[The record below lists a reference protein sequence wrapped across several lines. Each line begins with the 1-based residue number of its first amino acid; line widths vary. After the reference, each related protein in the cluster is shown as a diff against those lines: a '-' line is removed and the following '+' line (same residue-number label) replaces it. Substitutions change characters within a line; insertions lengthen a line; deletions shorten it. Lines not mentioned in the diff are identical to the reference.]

1 MAIFKC
7 KMCGGDLN
15 VTDGASV
22 CTCAYCGTKQTLP
35 KLGDEKR
42 VAMFERANY
51 FWRNNEFDKAMG
63 IYEMVLATDDTDAE
77 AYWSIVLCRYGIE
90 YVEDPKSHK
99 RVPTVNRFQTKS
111 ILRDEDYLNAIRC
124 ANGYQRDIFETEAAQ
139 IDTIQKNISTISKEE
154 KPYDVFICYKETD
167 GTGARTHDSV
177 YAQKIYDALS
187 HEGLRVFFSRITLED
202 KIGTAYEP
210 YIYAALHSAKVML
223 VVSLSAEN
231 MNAPWVKN
239 EWDRYLSIAKQDSTK
254 ALIPCY
260 KDMSPYDMPEEFT
273 YLQAQ
278 DMGKIGFLQDLV
290 RGVKKVSAA
299 SAPALQTQ
307 ERAVQTAGEKA
318 KPLLE
323 RAYIFLEDGNWK
335 KANQYAE
342 KVLDLEPKN
351 TDAYLCKFLAAG
363 EYLSFDRL
371 QAETSELN
379 KVVPLDADFFNAVE
393 FANEKQKAQLDA
405 FLDLRTEAQYQNACR
420 DLEQCKYKKA
430 RLTFDL
436 LGDYKDAAAKIVACD
451 TALNTL
457 SEKRQ
462 EVLFYQKQGG
472 ELQNR
477 KNNYDDIKS
486 DINRQIDHGQWILEQ
501 MPEEIKET
509 KKVFRLAL
517 IDWLIGCCVCIC
529 IASFSSA
536 STLEALLVLPYYVID
551 FVFLVL
557 WTKQLKRV
565 SEYTENKKKVYI
577 ALGILCPPIVHAI
590 AMVRSSRDIDDYHT
604 SINQTKSSILTL
616 QDTLRTA
623 NHEQQKIN
631 NDMEKNNVALQ
642 QASDVIRSLNLSKY
656 ESLDPLLEEAG
667 NIVIDDG
674 KASAS
679 VLQRKMDIGYG
690 RATALM
696 DQLEQIGLI
705 SPQDGA
711 KAQKV
716 QMNKQQWQAILH
728 KAGEV
733 E

>member
-15 VTDGASV
+15 VTDGASI

-35 KLGDEKR
+35 KLDDEKR

-139 IDTIQKNISTISKEE
+139 IDTIQKNISTIFKEE

-290 RGVKKVSAA
+290 RGVKKVLAA

-420 DLEQCKYKKA
+420 DLEQCKYEKA

-436 LGDYKDAAAKIVACD
+436 LGDYKDATDKANEC
-451 TALNTL
+451 NHQL
-457 SEKRQ
+457 S
-462 EVLFYQKQGG
+462 
-472 ELQNR
+472 
-477 KNNYDDIKS
+477 
-486 DINRQIDHGQWILEQ
+486 
-501 MPEEIKET
+501 
-509 KKVFRLAL
+509 
-517 IDWLIGCCVCIC
+517 
-529 IASFSSA
+529 
-536 STLEALLVLPYYVID
+536 
-551 FVFLVL
+551 
-557 WTKQLKRV
+557 
-565 SEYTENKKKVYI
+565 
-577 ALGILCPPIVHAI
+577 
-590 AMVRSSRDIDDYHT
+590 
-604 SINQTKSSILTL
+604 
-616 QDTLRTA
+616 
-623 NHEQQKIN
+623 
-631 NDMEKNNVALQ
+631 
-642 QASDVIRSLNLSKY
+642 
-656 ESLDPLLEEAG
+656 LLEEQNTKIANQRTTITDLNNRRAQLDLKNINNSRQTERAYQTLRETAG
-667 NIVIDDG
+667 NLKKTKALLIVTLCNWITGCLACLSMVSYSDQANTFGSAMIVLYFCLNVVFIILWIQYLEYSTNYTKNRKTTEIILSFLFPFIFHIIALIRTG
-674 KASAS
+674 KD
-679 VLQRKMDIGYG
+679 MDAHQFNVANI
-690 RATALM
+690 
-696 DQLEQIGLI
+696 
-705 SPQDGA
+705 
-711 KAQKV
+711 
-716 QMNKQQWQAILH
+716 QAILTKSQH
-728 KAGEV
+728 ESDRICAEQNQIGKELAMAKDDLETANNTVRKIRGESV
-733 E
+733 GRTENSFEIPEIDKPNKNANTETVLKELLEEPDETKGR

>member
-139 IDTIQKNISTISKEE
+139 IDTIQKNISTIFKEE

-239 EWDRYLSIAKQDSTK
+239 EWNRYLSIAKQDSTK

-290 RGVKKVSAA
+290 RGVKKVLAA

-363 EYLSFDRL
+363 EHFSFDRL

-420 DLEQCKYKKA
+420 DLEQCKYEKA

-436 LGDYKDAAAKIVACD
+436 LGDYKDAADKANEC
-451 TALNTL
+451 NHQL
-457 SEKRQ
+457 S
-462 EVLFYQKQGG
+462 
-472 ELQNR
+472 
-477 KNNYDDIKS
+477 
-486 DINRQIDHGQWILEQ
+486 
-501 MPEEIKET
+501 
-509 KKVFRLAL
+509 
-517 IDWLIGCCVCIC
+517 
-529 IASFSSA
+529 
-536 STLEALLVLPYYVID
+536 
-551 FVFLVL
+551 
-557 WTKQLKRV
+557 
-565 SEYTENKKKVYI
+565 
-577 ALGILCPPIVHAI
+577 
-590 AMVRSSRDIDDYHT
+590 
-604 SINQTKSSILTL
+604 
-616 QDTLRTA
+616 
-623 NHEQQKIN
+623 
-631 NDMEKNNVALQ
+631 
-642 QASDVIRSLNLSKY
+642 
-656 ESLDPLLEEAG
+656 LLEEQNTKIANQRTTITDLNNRRAQLDLKNINNSRQTERAYQTLRETAG
-667 NIVIDDG
+667 NLKKTKALLIVTLCNWITGCLACLSMVSYSDQANTFGSAMIVLYFCLNVVFIILWIQYLEYSTNYTKNRKTTEIILSFLFPFIFHIIALIRTG
-674 KASAS
+674 KD
-679 VLQRKMDIGYG
+679 MDAHQFNVANI
-690 RATALM
+690 
-696 DQLEQIGLI
+696 
-705 SPQDGA
+705 
-711 KAQKV
+711 
-716 QMNKQQWQAILH
+716 QAILTKSQH
-728 KAGEV
+728 ESDRICAEQNQIGKELAMAKDDLETANNTVRKIRGESV
-733 E
+733 GRTENSFEIPEIDKPNKNANTETVLEELLEEPDETKGR

>member
-290 RGVKKVSAA
+290 RGVKKVLAA

-307 ERAVQTAGEKA
+307 ERTVQTAGEKA

-420 DLEQCKYKKA
+420 DLEQCKYEKA

-436 LGDYKDAAAKIVACD
+436 LGDYKDAADKANEC
-451 TALNTL
+451 NHQL
-457 SEKRQ
+457 S
-462 EVLFYQKQGG
+462 
-472 ELQNR
+472 
-477 KNNYDDIKS
+477 
-486 DINRQIDHGQWILEQ
+486 
-501 MPEEIKET
+501 
-509 KKVFRLAL
+509 
-517 IDWLIGCCVCIC
+517 
-529 IASFSSA
+529 
-536 STLEALLVLPYYVID
+536 
-551 FVFLVL
+551 
-557 WTKQLKRV
+557 
-565 SEYTENKKKVYI
+565 
-577 ALGILCPPIVHAI
+577 
-590 AMVRSSRDIDDYHT
+590 
-604 SINQTKSSILTL
+604 
-616 QDTLRTA
+616 
-623 NHEQQKIN
+623 
-631 NDMEKNNVALQ
+631 
-642 QASDVIRSLNLSKY
+642 
-656 ESLDPLLEEAG
+656 LLEEQNTKIANQRTTITDLNNRRAQLDLKNINNSRQTERAYQTLRETAG
-667 NIVIDDG
+667 NLKKTKALLIVTLCNWITGCLACLSMVSYSDQANAFGSAMIVLYFCLNVVFIILWIQYLEYSTNYTKNRKTTEIILSFLFPFIFHIIALIRTG
-674 KASAS
+674 KD
-679 VLQRKMDIGYG
+679 MDAHQFNVANI
-690 RATALM
+690 
-696 DQLEQIGLI
+696 
-705 SPQDGA
+705 
-711 KAQKV
+711 
-716 QMNKQQWQAILH
+716 QAILTKSQH
-728 KAGEV
+728 ESDRICAEQNQIGKELAMAKDDLEAANNTVRKIRGESV
-733 E
+733 GRTENSFEIPEIDKPNKNANTETVLKELLEEPDGTKGR

>member
-111 ILRDEDYLNAIRC
+111 ILRDKDYLNAIRC
-124 ANGYQRDIFETEAAQ
+124 ANGYQRDIFEAEAAQ

-239 EWDRYLSIAKQDSTK
+239 EWDRYLSIAKQDSSK

-290 RGVKKVSAA
+290 RGVKKVLAA

-436 LGDYKDAAAKIVACD
+436 LGDYKDAADKANEC
-451 TALNTL
+451 NHQL
-457 SEKRQ
+457 S
-462 EVLFYQKQGG
+462 
-472 ELQNR
+472 
-477 KNNYDDIKS
+477 
-486 DINRQIDHGQWILEQ
+486 
-501 MPEEIKET
+501 
-509 KKVFRLAL
+509 
-517 IDWLIGCCVCIC
+517 
-529 IASFSSA
+529 
-536 STLEALLVLPYYVID
+536 
-551 FVFLVL
+551 
-557 WTKQLKRV
+557 
-565 SEYTENKKKVYI
+565 
-577 ALGILCPPIVHAI
+577 
-590 AMVRSSRDIDDYHT
+590 
-604 SINQTKSSILTL
+604 
-616 QDTLRTA
+616 
-623 NHEQQKIN
+623 
-631 NDMEKNNVALQ
+631 
-642 QASDVIRSLNLSKY
+642 
-656 ESLDPLLEEAG
+656 LLEEQNTEIANQRTTITDLNNRRAQLDLKNINNSRQTERAYQTLRETAG
-667 NIVIDDG
+667 NLKKTKVLLIVTLCNWITGCLACLSMVSYSDQANTFGSAMIVLYFCLNVVFIILWIQYLEYSTNYTKNRKTTEIILSFLFPFIFHIIALIRTG
-674 KASAS
+674 KD
-679 VLQRKMDIGYG
+679 MDAHQFNI
-690 RATALM
+690 AN
-696 DQLEQIGLI
+696 I
-705 SPQDGA
+705 
-711 KAQKV
+711 
-716 QMNKQQWQAILH
+716 QAILTKSQH
-728 KAGEV
+728 ESDRICAEQNQIGKELAMAKDDLETANNTVRKIRGESV
-733 E
+733 GRTENSFEIPEIDKPNKNANIETVLTELLEEPDETKGR

>member
-124 ANGYQRDIFETEAAQ
+124 ANGYQRDIFETEAAH

-167 GTGARTHDSV
+167 GTGARTYDSV

-290 RGVKKVSAA
+290 RGVKKILAT
-299 SAPALQTQ
+299 SAPTLQTQ

-436 LGDYKDAAAKIVACD
+436 LGDYKDAADKANEC
-451 TALNTL
+451 NHQL
-457 SEKRQ
+457 S
-462 EVLFYQKQGG
+462 
-472 ELQNR
+472 
-477 KNNYDDIKS
+477 
-486 DINRQIDHGQWILEQ
+486 
-501 MPEEIKET
+501 
-509 KKVFRLAL
+509 
-517 IDWLIGCCVCIC
+517 
-529 IASFSSA
+529 
-536 STLEALLVLPYYVID
+536 
-551 FVFLVL
+551 
-557 WTKQLKRV
+557 
-565 SEYTENKKKVYI
+565 
-577 ALGILCPPIVHAI
+577 
-590 AMVRSSRDIDDYHT
+590 
-604 SINQTKSSILTL
+604 
-616 QDTLRTA
+616 
-623 NHEQQKIN
+623 
-631 NDMEKNNVALQ
+631 
-642 QASDVIRSLNLSKY
+642 
-656 ESLDPLLEEAG
+656 LLEEQNTKIANQRTTITDLNNRRAQLDLKNINNSQQTERAYQTLRETAG
-667 NIVIDDG
+667 NLKKTKVLLIVTLCNWITGCLACLSMVSYSDQANTFGSAMIVLYFCLNVVFIILWIQYLEYSTNYTKNRKTTEIILSFLFPFIFHIIALIRTG
-674 KASAS
+674 KD
-679 VLQRKMDIGYG
+679 MDAHQFNI
-690 RATALM
+690 AN
-696 DQLEQIGLI
+696 I
-705 SPQDGA
+705 
-711 KAQKV
+711 
-716 QMNKQQWQAILH
+716 QAILTKSQH
-728 KAGEV
+728 ESDRICAEQNQIGKELAMAKDDLETANNTVRKIRGESV
-733 E
+733 GRTENSFEIPEIDKPNKNANTETVLTELLEEPDETKGR

>member
-35 KLGDEKR
+35 KLDDEKR

-290 RGVKKVSAA
+290 RGVKKVLAA

-436 LGDYKDAAAKIVACD
+436 LGDYKDAADKANEC
-451 TALNTL
+451 NH
-457 SEKRQ
+457 Q
-462 EVLFYQKQGG
+462 LF
-472 ELQNR
+472 
-477 KNNYDDIKS
+477 
-486 DINRQIDHGQWILEQ
+486 
-501 MPEEIKET
+501 
-509 KKVFRLAL
+509 
-517 IDWLIGCCVCIC
+517 
-529 IASFSSA
+529 
-536 STLEALLVLPYYVID
+536 
-551 FVFLVL
+551 
-557 WTKQLKRV
+557 
-565 SEYTENKKKVYI
+565 
-577 ALGILCPPIVHAI
+577 
-590 AMVRSSRDIDDYHT
+590 
-604 SINQTKSSILTL
+604 
-616 QDTLRTA
+616 
-623 NHEQQKIN
+623 
-631 NDMEKNNVALQ
+631 
-642 QASDVIRSLNLSKY
+642 
-656 ESLDPLLEEAG
+656 LLEEQNTKIANQRTTITDLNNRRAQLDLKNINNSRQTERAYQTLRETAG
-667 NIVIDDG
+667 NLKKTKALLIVTLCNWITGCLACLSMVSYSDQANTFGSAMIVLYFCLNVVFIILWIQYLEYSTNYTKNRKTTEIILSFLFPFIFHIIALIRTG
-674 KASAS
+674 KD
-679 VLQRKMDIGYG
+679 MDAHQFNVANI
-690 RATALM
+690 
-696 DQLEQIGLI
+696 
-705 SPQDGA
+705 
-711 KAQKV
+711 
-716 QMNKQQWQAILH
+716 QAILTKSQH
-728 KAGEV
+728 ESDRICAEQNQIGKELAMAKDDLEAANNTVRKIRGESV
-733 E
+733 GRTENSFEIPEIDKPNKNANTETVLKELLEEPDETKGR

>member
-124 ANGYQRDIFETEAAQ
+124 ANGYQRDIFEAEAAQ

-290 RGVKKVSAA
+290 RGVKKILAT
-299 SAPALQTQ
+299 SAPTLQTQ

-393 FANEKQKAQLDA
+393 FANEKQKTQLDA

-420 DLEQCKYKKA
+420 DLEQCKYEKA

-436 LGDYKDAAAKIVACD
+436 LGDYKDAADKANEC
-451 TALNTL
+451 NHQL
-457 SEKRQ
+457 S
-462 EVLFYQKQGG
+462 
-472 ELQNR
+472 
-477 KNNYDDIKS
+477 
-486 DINRQIDHGQWILEQ
+486 
-501 MPEEIKET
+501 
-509 KKVFRLAL
+509 
-517 IDWLIGCCVCIC
+517 
-529 IASFSSA
+529 
-536 STLEALLVLPYYVID
+536 
-551 FVFLVL
+551 
-557 WTKQLKRV
+557 
-565 SEYTENKKKVYI
+565 
-577 ALGILCPPIVHAI
+577 
-590 AMVRSSRDIDDYHT
+590 
-604 SINQTKSSILTL
+604 
-616 QDTLRTA
+616 
-623 NHEQQKIN
+623 
-631 NDMEKNNVALQ
+631 
-642 QASDVIRSLNLSKY
+642 
-656 ESLDPLLEEAG
+656 LLEEQNTKIANQRATITDLNNRRAQLDLKNINNSRQTERAYQTLRETAG
-667 NIVIDDG
+667 NLKKTKVLLIVTLCNWITGCLACLSMVSYSDQANTFGSAMVVLYFCLNVVFIILWIQYLEYSTNYTKNRKTTEIILSFLFPFIFHIIALIRTG
-674 KASAS
+674 KD
-679 VLQRKMDIGYG
+679 MDAHQFNVANI
-690 RATALM
+690 
-696 DQLEQIGLI
+696 
-705 SPQDGA
+705 
-711 KAQKV
+711 
-716 QMNKQQWQAILH
+716 QAILTKSQH
-728 KAGEV
+728 ESDRICAEQNQIGKELAMAKDDLETANNTVRKIRGESV
-733 E
+733 GRTENSFEIPEIDKPNKNANIETVLKELLEEPDETKGR

>member
-139 IDTIQKNISTISKEE
+139 IDTIQKNISTIFKEE

-239 EWDRYLSIAKQDSTK
+239 EWNRYLSIAKQDSTK

-290 RGVKKVSAA
+290 RGVKKVLVA

-420 DLEQCKYKKA
+420 DLEQCKYEKA

-436 LGDYKDAAAKIVACD
+436 LGDYKDAADKANEC
-451 TALNTL
+451 NHQL
-457 SEKRQ
+457 S
-462 EVLFYQKQGG
+462 
-472 ELQNR
+472 
-477 KNNYDDIKS
+477 
-486 DINRQIDHGQWILEQ
+486 
-501 MPEEIKET
+501 
-509 KKVFRLAL
+509 
-517 IDWLIGCCVCIC
+517 
-529 IASFSSA
+529 
-536 STLEALLVLPYYVID
+536 
-551 FVFLVL
+551 
-557 WTKQLKRV
+557 
-565 SEYTENKKKVYI
+565 
-577 ALGILCPPIVHAI
+577 
-590 AMVRSSRDIDDYHT
+590 
-604 SINQTKSSILTL
+604 
-616 QDTLRTA
+616 
-623 NHEQQKIN
+623 
-631 NDMEKNNVALQ
+631 
-642 QASDVIRSLNLSKY
+642 
-656 ESLDPLLEEAG
+656 LLEEQNTKIANQRTTITDLNNRRAQLDLKNINNSRQTERAYQTLRETAG
-667 NIVIDDG
+667 NLKKTKALLIVTLCNWITGCLACLSMVSYSDQANTFGSAMIVLYFCLNVVFIILWIQYLEYSTNYTKNRKTTEIILSFLFPFIFHIIALIRTG
-674 KASAS
+674 KD
-679 VLQRKMDIGYG
+679 MDAHQFNVANI
-690 RATALM
+690 
-696 DQLEQIGLI
+696 
-705 SPQDGA
+705 
-711 KAQKV
+711 
-716 QMNKQQWQAILH
+716 QAILTKSQH
-728 KAGEV
+728 ESDRICAEQNQIGKELAMAKDDLETANNTVRKIRGESV
-733 E
+733 GRTENSFEIPEIDKPNKNANTETVLKELLEEPDETKGR

>member
-239 EWDRYLSIAKQDSTK
+239 EWDRYLSIAKQDSSK

-290 RGVKKVSAA
+290 RGVKKVLAA

-436 LGDYKDAAAKIVACD
+436 LGDYKDAADKANEC
-451 TALNTL
+451 NHQL
-457 SEKRQ
+457 S
-462 EVLFYQKQGG
+462 
-472 ELQNR
+472 
-477 KNNYDDIKS
+477 
-486 DINRQIDHGQWILEQ
+486 
-501 MPEEIKET
+501 
-509 KKVFRLAL
+509 
-517 IDWLIGCCVCIC
+517 
-529 IASFSSA
+529 
-536 STLEALLVLPYYVID
+536 
-551 FVFLVL
+551 
-557 WTKQLKRV
+557 
-565 SEYTENKKKVYI
+565 
-577 ALGILCPPIVHAI
+577 
-590 AMVRSSRDIDDYHT
+590 
-604 SINQTKSSILTL
+604 
-616 QDTLRTA
+616 
-623 NHEQQKIN
+623 
-631 NDMEKNNVALQ
+631 
-642 QASDVIRSLNLSKY
+642 
-656 ESLDPLLEEAG
+656 LLEEQNTKIANQRTTITDLNNRRAQLDLKNINNSRQTERAYQTLRETAG
-667 NIVIDDG
+667 NLKKTKPLLIVTLCNWITGCLACLSMVSYSDQANTFGSAMVVLYFCLNVVFIILWIQYLEYSTNYTKNRKTTEIILSFLFPFIFHIIALIRTG
-674 KASAS
+674 KD
-679 VLQRKMDIGYG
+679 MDAHQFNVANI
-690 RATALM
+690 
-696 DQLEQIGLI
+696 
-705 SPQDGA
+705 
-711 KAQKV
+711 
-716 QMNKQQWQAILH
+716 QAILTKSQH
-728 KAGEV
+728 ESDRICAEQNQIGKELAMAKDDLEAANNTVRKIRGESV
-733 E
+733 GRTENSFEIPEIDKPNKNANTETVLKELLEEPDETKGR

>member
-1 MAIFKC
+1 
-7 KMCGGDLN
+7 MCGGDLN

-124 ANGYQRDIFETEAAQ
+124 ANGYQRDIFETEAAH

-290 RGVKKVSAA
+290 RGVKKILAT
-299 SAPALQTQ
+299 SAPTLQTQ

-436 LGDYKDAAAKIVACD
+436 LGDYKDAADKANEC
-451 TALNTL
+451 NHQL
-457 SEKRQ
+457 S
-462 EVLFYQKQGG
+462 
-472 ELQNR
+472 
-477 KNNYDDIKS
+477 
-486 DINRQIDHGQWILEQ
+486 
-501 MPEEIKET
+501 
-509 KKVFRLAL
+509 
-517 IDWLIGCCVCIC
+517 
-529 IASFSSA
+529 
-536 STLEALLVLPYYVID
+536 
-551 FVFLVL
+551 
-557 WTKQLKRV
+557 
-565 SEYTENKKKVYI
+565 
-577 ALGILCPPIVHAI
+577 
-590 AMVRSSRDIDDYHT
+590 
-604 SINQTKSSILTL
+604 
-616 QDTLRTA
+616 
-623 NHEQQKIN
+623 
-631 NDMEKNNVALQ
+631 
-642 QASDVIRSLNLSKY
+642 
-656 ESLDPLLEEAG
+656 LLEEQNTKIANQRTTITDLNNRRAQLDLKNINNSQQTERAYQTLRETAG
-667 NIVIDDG
+667 NLKKTKVLLIVTLCNWITGCLACLSMVSYSDQANTFGSAMIVLYFCLNVVFIILWIQYLEYSTNYTKNRKTTEIILSFLFPFIFHIIALIRTG
-674 KASAS
+674 KD
-679 VLQRKMDIGYG
+679 MDAHQFNI
-690 RATALM
+690 AN
-696 DQLEQIGLI
+696 I
-705 SPQDGA
+705 
-711 KAQKV
+711 
-716 QMNKQQWQAILH
+716 QAILTKSQH
-728 KAGEV
+728 ESDRICAEQNQIGKELAMAKDDLETANNTVRKIRGESV
-733 E
+733 GRTENSFEIPEIDKPNKNANTETVLTELLEEPDETKGR

>member
-290 RGVKKVSAA
+290 RGVKKVLAA

-420 DLEQCKYKKA
+420 DLEQCKYEKA

-436 LGDYKDAAAKIVACD
+436 LGDYKDAADKANEC
-451 TALNTL
+451 NHQL
-457 SEKRQ
+457 S
-462 EVLFYQKQGG
+462 
-472 ELQNR
+472 
-477 KNNYDDIKS
+477 
-486 DINRQIDHGQWILEQ
+486 
-501 MPEEIKET
+501 
-509 KKVFRLAL
+509 
-517 IDWLIGCCVCIC
+517 
-529 IASFSSA
+529 
-536 STLEALLVLPYYVID
+536 
-551 FVFLVL
+551 
-557 WTKQLKRV
+557 
-565 SEYTENKKKVYI
+565 
-577 ALGILCPPIVHAI
+577 
-590 AMVRSSRDIDDYHT
+590 
-604 SINQTKSSILTL
+604 
-616 QDTLRTA
+616 
-623 NHEQQKIN
+623 
-631 NDMEKNNVALQ
+631 
-642 QASDVIRSLNLSKY
+642 
-656 ESLDPLLEEAG
+656 LLEEQNTKIANQRTTITDLNNRRAQLDLKNINNSRQTERAYQTLRETAG
-667 NIVIDDG
+667 NLKKTKALLIVTLCNWITGCLACLSMVSYSDQANTFGSAMIVLYFCLNVVFIILWIQYLEYSTNYTKNRKTTEIILSFLFPFIFHIIALIRTG
-674 KASAS
+674 KD
-679 VLQRKMDIGYG
+679 MDAHQFNVANI
-690 RATALM
+690 
-696 DQLEQIGLI
+696 
-705 SPQDGA
+705 
-711 KAQKV
+711 
-716 QMNKQQWQAILH
+716 QAILTKSQH
-728 KAGEV
+728 ESDRICAEQNQIGKELAMAKDDLETANNTVRKIRGESV
-733 E
+733 GRTENSFEIPEIDKPNKNANIETVLTELLEEPDETKGR

>member
-35 KLGDEKR
+35 KLDDEKR

-111 ILRDEDYLNAIRC
+111 ILRDGDYLNAIRY

-177 YAQKIYDALS
+177 YAQKVYDALTR
-187 HEGLRVFFSRITLED
+187 EGLRVFFSRITLED

-223 VVSLSAEN
+223 VVGLSAEN

-239 EWDRYLSIAKQDSTK
+239 EWDRYLSIAQQDSTK

-290 RGVKKVSAA
+290 RGVKKVLAA
-299 SAPALQTQ
+299 SAPAPQTQ

-342 KVLDLEPKN
+342 KVLDLEPRN

-363 EYLSFDRL
+363 EYPSFDRL
-371 QAETSELN
+371 QTETSALN

-393 FANEKQKAQLDA
+393 FANEKQKARLDA

-420 DLEQCKYKKA
+420 DLEQCKYEKA

-436 LGDYKDAAAKIVACD
+436 LGDYKDAADKANEC
-451 TALNTL
+451 NHQL
-457 SEKRQ
+457 S
-462 EVLFYQKQGG
+462 
-472 ELQNR
+472 
-477 KNNYDDIKS
+477 
-486 DINRQIDHGQWILEQ
+486 
-501 MPEEIKET
+501 
-509 KKVFRLAL
+509 
-517 IDWLIGCCVCIC
+517 
-529 IASFSSA
+529 
-536 STLEALLVLPYYVID
+536 
-551 FVFLVL
+551 
-557 WTKQLKRV
+557 
-565 SEYTENKKKVYI
+565 
-577 ALGILCPPIVHAI
+577 
-590 AMVRSSRDIDDYHT
+590 
-604 SINQTKSSILTL
+604 
-616 QDTLRTA
+616 
-623 NHEQQKIN
+623 
-631 NDMEKNNVALQ
+631 
-642 QASDVIRSLNLSKY
+642 
-656 ESLDPLLEEAG
+656 LLEEQNTKIANQRTTITDLNNRRAQLDLKNINNSRQTERAYQTLRETAG
-667 NIVIDDG
+667 NLKKTKALLIVTLCNWITGCLACLSMVSYSDQANTFGSAMVVLYFCLNVVFIILWIQYLEYSTNYTKNRKTTEIILSFLFPFIFHIIALIRTG
-674 KASAS
+674 KD
-679 VLQRKMDIGYG
+679 MDAHQFNVANI
-690 RATALM
+690 
-696 DQLEQIGLI
+696 
-705 SPQDGA
+705 
-711 KAQKV
+711 
-716 QMNKQQWQAILH
+716 QAILTKSQH
-728 KAGEV
+728 ESDRICAEQNQIGKELAMAKDDLETANNTVRKIRGESV
-733 E
+733 GRTENSFEIPEINKPNKNANIETVLKELLEEPDETKGR

>member
-124 ANGYQRDIFETEAAQ
+124 ANGYQRDIFEAEAAQ

-239 EWDRYLSIAKQDSTK
+239 EWDRYLSIAKQDSSK

-290 RGVKKVSAA
+290 RGVKKILAT
-299 SAPALQTQ
+299 SAPTLQTQ

-436 LGDYKDAAAKIVACD
+436 LGDYKDAADKANEC
-451 TALNTL
+451 NHQL
-457 SEKRQ
+457 S
-462 EVLFYQKQGG
+462 
-472 ELQNR
+472 
-477 KNNYDDIKS
+477 
-486 DINRQIDHGQWILEQ
+486 
-501 MPEEIKET
+501 
-509 KKVFRLAL
+509 
-517 IDWLIGCCVCIC
+517 
-529 IASFSSA
+529 
-536 STLEALLVLPYYVID
+536 
-551 FVFLVL
+551 
-557 WTKQLKRV
+557 
-565 SEYTENKKKVYI
+565 
-577 ALGILCPPIVHAI
+577 
-590 AMVRSSRDIDDYHT
+590 
-604 SINQTKSSILTL
+604 
-616 QDTLRTA
+616 
-623 NHEQQKIN
+623 
-631 NDMEKNNVALQ
+631 
-642 QASDVIRSLNLSKY
+642 
-656 ESLDPLLEEAG
+656 LLEEQNTKIANQRTTITDLNNRRAQLDLKNINNSQQTERAYQTLRETAG
-667 NIVIDDG
+667 NLKKTKVLLIVTLCNWITGCLACLSMVSYSDQANTFGSAMIVLYFCLNVVFIILWIQYLEYSTNYTKNRKTTEIILSFLFPFIFHIIALIRTG
-674 KASAS
+674 KD
-679 VLQRKMDIGYG
+679 MDAHQFNI
-690 RATALM
+690 AN
-696 DQLEQIGLI
+696 I
-705 SPQDGA
+705 
-711 KAQKV
+711 
-716 QMNKQQWQAILH
+716 QAILTKSQH
-728 KAGEV
+728 ESDRICAEQNQIGKELAMAKDDLETANNTVRKIRGESV
-733 E
+733 GRTENSFEIPEIDKPNKNANTETVLTELLEEPDETKGR

>member
-124 ANGYQRDIFETEAAQ
+124 ANGYQRDIFETEAAH

-290 RGVKKVSAA
+290 RGVKKILAT
-299 SAPALQTQ
+299 SAPTLQTQ

-436 LGDYKDAAAKIVACD
+436 LGDYKDAADKANECNHQLSLMEEQNTKIANQRTTITDLNNRRAQLDLKNINNSQQTERAYQTLRETAGNLKKTKVLLIVTLCNWITGCLACLSMVSYSD
-451 TALNTL
+451 QANTFGSAMIVLYFCLNVVFIILWIQYLEYSTNYT
-457 SEKRQ
+457 K
-462 EVLFYQKQGG
+462 
-472 ELQNR
+472 NR
-477 KNNYDDIKS
+477 KTTEI
-486 DINRQIDHGQWILEQ
+486 ILSFLF
-501 MPEEIKET
+501 PFI
-509 KKVFRLAL
+509 FHIIAL
-517 IDWLIGCCVCIC
+517 IRTGKDMDAHQFNIANIQAILTKSQHESDRICAEQNQIGKEL
-529 IASFSSA
+529 AMA
-536 STLEALLVLPYYVID
+536 KDDLETANNTVRKIRGESVG
-551 FVFLVL
+551 
-557 WTKQLKRV
+557 R
-565 SEYTENKKKVYI
+565 TENSFEI
-577 ALGILCPPIVHAI
+577 PE
-590 AMVRSSRDIDDYHT
+590 IDKPNKNANT
-604 SINQTKSSILTL
+604 ETVLT
-616 QDTLRTA
+616 
-623 NHEQQKIN
+623 E
-631 NDMEKNNVALQ
+631 
-642 QASDVIRSLNLSKY
+642 
-656 ESLDPLLEEAG
+656 LLEEP
-667 NIVIDDG
+667 DET
-674 KASAS
+674 K
-679 VLQRKMDIGYG
+679 G
-690 RATALM
+690 R
-696 DQLEQIGLI
+696 
-705 SPQDGA
+705 
-711 KAQKV
+711 
-716 QMNKQQWQAILH
+716 
-728 KAGEV
+728 
-733 E
+733 

>member
-124 ANGYQRDIFETEAAQ
+124 ANGYQRDIFETEAAH

-290 RGVKKVSAA
+290 RGVKKILAT
-299 SAPALQTQ
+299 SAPTLQTQ

-436 LGDYKDAAAKIVACD
+436 LGDYKDAADKANEC
-451 TALNTL
+451 NHQL
-457 SEKRQ
+457 S
-462 EVLFYQKQGG
+462 
-472 ELQNR
+472 
-477 KNNYDDIKS
+477 
-486 DINRQIDHGQWILEQ
+486 
-501 MPEEIKET
+501 
-509 KKVFRLAL
+509 
-517 IDWLIGCCVCIC
+517 
-529 IASFSSA
+529 
-536 STLEALLVLPYYVID
+536 
-551 FVFLVL
+551 
-557 WTKQLKRV
+557 
-565 SEYTENKKKVYI
+565 
-577 ALGILCPPIVHAI
+577 
-590 AMVRSSRDIDDYHT
+590 
-604 SINQTKSSILTL
+604 
-616 QDTLRTA
+616 
-623 NHEQQKIN
+623 
-631 NDMEKNNVALQ
+631 
-642 QASDVIRSLNLSKY
+642 
-656 ESLDPLLEEAG
+656 LLEEQNTKIANQRTTITDLNNRRAQLDLKNINNSQQTERAYQTLRETAG
-667 NIVIDDG
+667 NLKKTKVLLIVTLCNWITGCLACLSMVSYSDQANTFGSAMIVLYFCLNVVFIILWIQYLEYSTNYTKNRKTTEIILSFLFPFIFHIIALIRTG
-674 KASAS
+674 KD
-679 VLQRKMDIGYG
+679 MDAHQFNI
-690 RATALM
+690 AN
-696 DQLEQIGLI
+696 I
-705 SPQDGA
+705 
-711 KAQKV
+711 
-716 QMNKQQWQAILH
+716 QAILTKSQH
-728 KAGEV
+728 ESDRICAEQNQIGKELAMAKDDLETANNTVRKIRGESV
-733 E
+733 GRTENSFEIPEIDKPNKNANTETVLTELLEEPDETKGR

>member
-239 EWDRYLSIAKQDSTK
+239 EWDRYLSIAKQDSSK

-290 RGVKKVSAA
+290 RGVKKVLAA
-299 SAPALQTQ
+299 SAPALQIQ

-420 DLEQCKYKKA
+420 DLEQCKYEKA

-436 LGDYKDAAAKIVACD
+436 LGDYKDAADKANEC
-451 TALNTL
+451 NHQL
-457 SEKRQ
+457 S
-462 EVLFYQKQGG
+462 
-472 ELQNR
+472 
-477 KNNYDDIKS
+477 
-486 DINRQIDHGQWILEQ
+486 
-501 MPEEIKET
+501 
-509 KKVFRLAL
+509 
-517 IDWLIGCCVCIC
+517 
-529 IASFSSA
+529 
-536 STLEALLVLPYYVID
+536 
-551 FVFLVL
+551 
-557 WTKQLKRV
+557 
-565 SEYTENKKKVYI
+565 
-577 ALGILCPPIVHAI
+577 
-590 AMVRSSRDIDDYHT
+590 
-604 SINQTKSSILTL
+604 
-616 QDTLRTA
+616 
-623 NHEQQKIN
+623 
-631 NDMEKNNVALQ
+631 
-642 QASDVIRSLNLSKY
+642 
-656 ESLDPLLEEAG
+656 LLEEQNTKIANQRTTITDLNNRRAQLDLKNINNSRQTERAYQTLRETAG
-667 NIVIDDG
+667 NLKKTKALLIVTLCNWITGCLACLSMVSYSDQANTFGSAMIVLYFCLNVVFITLWIQYLEYSTNYTKNRKTTEIILSFLFPFIFHIIALIRTG
-674 KASAS
+674 KD
-679 VLQRKMDIGYG
+679 MDAHQFNVANI
-690 RATALM
+690 
-696 DQLEQIGLI
+696 
-705 SPQDGA
+705 
-711 KAQKV
+711 
-716 QMNKQQWQAILH
+716 QAILAKSQH
-728 KAGEV
+728 ESDRICAEQNQIGKELAMAKDDLETANNTVRKIRGEAV
-733 E
+733 GRTENSFEIPEIDKPNKNANTETVLKELLEEPDETKGR

>member
-290 RGVKKVSAA
+290 RGVKKVLAA

-420 DLEQCKYKKA
+420 DLEQCKYEKA

-436 LGDYKDAAAKIVACD
+436 LGDYKDAADK
-451 TALNTL
+451 
-457 SEKRQ
+457 
-462 EVLFYQKQGG
+462 
-472 ELQNR
+472 
-477 KNNYDDIKS
+477 
-486 DINRQIDHGQWILEQ
+486 
-501 MPEEIKET
+501 
-509 KKVFRLAL
+509 
-517 IDWLIGCCVCIC
+517 
-529 IASFSSA
+529 
-536 STLEALLVLPYYVID
+536 
-551 FVFLVL
+551 
-557 WTKQLKRV
+557 
-565 SEYTENKKKVYI
+565 
-577 ALGILCPPIVHAI
+577 
-590 AMVRSSRDIDDYHT
+590 
-604 SINQTKSSILTL
+604 
-616 QDTLRTA
+616 A
-623 NHEQQKIN
+623 NECNHQP
-631 NDMEKNNVALQ
+631 
-642 QASDVIRSLNLSKY
+642 S
-656 ESLDPLLEEAG
+656 LLEEQNTKIANQRTTITDLNNRRAQLDLKNINNSRQTERAYQTLRETAG
-667 NIVIDDG
+667 NLKKTKALLIVTLCNWITGCLACLSMVSYSDQANTFGSAMIVLYFCLNVVFIILWIQYLEYSTNYTKNRKTTEIILSFLFPFIFHIIALIRTG
-674 KASAS
+674 KD
-679 VLQRKMDIGYG
+679 MDAHQFNVANI
-690 RATALM
+690 
-696 DQLEQIGLI
+696 
-705 SPQDGA
+705 
-711 KAQKV
+711 
-716 QMNKQQWQAILH
+716 QAILTKSQH
-728 KAGEV
+728 ESDRICAEQNQIGKELAMAKDDLETANNTVRKIRGESV
-733 E
+733 GRTENSFEIPEIDKPNKNANTETVLTELLEEPDETKGR

>member
-290 RGVKKVSAA
+290 RGVKKVLAA

-307 ERAVQTAGEKA
+307 ERSVQTAGEKA

-363 EYLSFDRL
+363 EHFSFDRL

-420 DLEQCKYKKA
+420 DLEQCKYEKA

-436 LGDYKDAAAKIVACD
+436 LGDYKDAADKANEC
-451 TALNTL
+451 NHQL
-457 SEKRQ
+457 S
-462 EVLFYQKQGG
+462 
-472 ELQNR
+472 
-477 KNNYDDIKS
+477 
-486 DINRQIDHGQWILEQ
+486 
-501 MPEEIKET
+501 
-509 KKVFRLAL
+509 
-517 IDWLIGCCVCIC
+517 
-529 IASFSSA
+529 
-536 STLEALLVLPYYVID
+536 
-551 FVFLVL
+551 
-557 WTKQLKRV
+557 
-565 SEYTENKKKVYI
+565 
-577 ALGILCPPIVHAI
+577 
-590 AMVRSSRDIDDYHT
+590 
-604 SINQTKSSILTL
+604 
-616 QDTLRTA
+616 
-623 NHEQQKIN
+623 
-631 NDMEKNNVALQ
+631 
-642 QASDVIRSLNLSKY
+642 
-656 ESLDPLLEEAG
+656 LLEEQNTKIANQRTTITDLNNRRAQLDLKNINNSRQTERAYQTLRETAG
-667 NIVIDDG
+667 NLKKTKALLIVTLCNWITGCLACLSMVSYSDQANTFGSAMIVLYFCLNVVFIILWIQYLEYSTNYTKNRKTTEIILSFLFPFIFHIIALIRTG
-674 KASAS
+674 KD
-679 VLQRKMDIGYG
+679 MDAHQFNVANI
-690 RATALM
+690 
-696 DQLEQIGLI
+696 
-705 SPQDGA
+705 
-711 KAQKV
+711 
-716 QMNKQQWQAILH
+716 QAILTKSQH
-728 KAGEV
+728 ESDRICAEQNQIGKELAMAKDDLEAANNTVRKIRGESV
-733 E
+733 GRTENSFEIPEIDKPNKNANTETVLKELLEEPDETKGR

>member
-111 ILRDEDYLNAIRC
+111 ILRDGDYLNAIRC

-239 EWDRYLSIAKQDSTK
+239 EWDRYLSIAKQDSSK

-290 RGVKKVSAA
+290 RGVKKVLAA

-436 LGDYKDAAAKIVACD
+436 LGDYKDAAAKANEC
-451 TALNTL
+451 NHQL
-457 SEKRQ
+457 S
-462 EVLFYQKQGG
+462 
-472 ELQNR
+472 
-477 KNNYDDIKS
+477 
-486 DINRQIDHGQWILEQ
+486 
-501 MPEEIKET
+501 
-509 KKVFRLAL
+509 
-517 IDWLIGCCVCIC
+517 
-529 IASFSSA
+529 
-536 STLEALLVLPYYVID
+536 
-551 FVFLVL
+551 
-557 WTKQLKRV
+557 
-565 SEYTENKKKVYI
+565 
-577 ALGILCPPIVHAI
+577 
-590 AMVRSSRDIDDYHT
+590 
-604 SINQTKSSILTL
+604 
-616 QDTLRTA
+616 
-623 NHEQQKIN
+623 
-631 NDMEKNNVALQ
+631 
-642 QASDVIRSLNLSKY
+642 
-656 ESLDPLLEEAG
+656 LLEEQNTKIANQRTTITDLNNRRAQLDLKNINNSRQTERAYQTLRETAG
-667 NIVIDDG
+667 NLKKTKALLIVTLCNWITGCLACLSMVSYSDQANTFGSAMIVLYFCLNVVFIILWIQYLEYSTNYTKNRKTAEIILSFLFPFIFHIIALIRTG
-674 KASAS
+674 KD
-679 VLQRKMDIGYG
+679 MDAHQFNVANI
-690 RATALM
+690 
-696 DQLEQIGLI
+696 
-705 SPQDGA
+705 
-711 KAQKV
+711 
-716 QMNKQQWQAILH
+716 QAILAKSQH
-728 KAGEV
+728 ESDRICAEQNQIGKELAMAKDDLEAANNTVRKIRGESV
-733 E
+733 GRTENSFEIPEIDKPNKNANTEAVLKELLEEPDETKGR

>member
-124 ANGYQRDIFETEAAQ
+124 ANGYQRDIFETEAAH

-290 RGVKKVSAA
+290 RGVKKILAT
-299 SAPALQTQ
+299 SAPTLQTQ

-436 LGDYKDAAAKIVACD
+436 LGDYKDAADKANEC
-451 TALNTL
+451 NHQL
-457 SEKRQ
+457 S
-462 EVLFYQKQGG
+462 
-472 ELQNR
+472 
-477 KNNYDDIKS
+477 
-486 DINRQIDHGQWILEQ
+486 
-501 MPEEIKET
+501 
-509 KKVFRLAL
+509 
-517 IDWLIGCCVCIC
+517 
-529 IASFSSA
+529 
-536 STLEALLVLPYYVID
+536 
-551 FVFLVL
+551 
-557 WTKQLKRV
+557 
-565 SEYTENKKKVYI
+565 
-577 ALGILCPPIVHAI
+577 
-590 AMVRSSRDIDDYHT
+590 
-604 SINQTKSSILTL
+604 
-616 QDTLRTA
+616 
-623 NHEQQKIN
+623 
-631 NDMEKNNVALQ
+631 
-642 QASDVIRSLNLSKY
+642 
-656 ESLDPLLEEAG
+656 LLEEQNTKIANQRTTITDLNNRRAQLDLKNINNSQQTERAYQTLRETAG
-667 NIVIDDG
+667 NLKKTKVLLIVTLCNWITGCLACLSMVSYSDQANTFGSAMIVLYFCLNVVFIILWIQYLEYSTNYTKNRKTTEIILSFLFPFIFHIIALIRTG
-674 KASAS
+674 KD
-679 VLQRKMDIGYG
+679 MDAHQFNI
-690 RATALM
+690 AN
-696 DQLEQIGLI
+696 I
-705 SPQDGA
+705 
-711 KAQKV
+711 
-716 QMNKQQWQAILH
+716 QAILTKSQH
-728 KAGEV
+728 ESDRICAEQNQIGKELAMAKDDLETANNTVRKIRGESV
-733 E
+733 GRTENSFEIPEIDKPNKNANIETVLTELLEEPDETKGR

>member
-124 ANGYQRDIFETEAAQ
+124 ANGYQRDIFETEAAH

-290 RGVKKVSAA
+290 RGVKKILAT
-299 SAPALQTQ
+299 SAPTLQTQ

-436 LGDYKDAAAKIVACD
+436 LGDYKDAADKANEC
-451 TALNTL
+451 NHQL
-457 SEKRQ
+457 S
-462 EVLFYQKQGG
+462 
-472 ELQNR
+472 
-477 KNNYDDIKS
+477 
-486 DINRQIDHGQWILEQ
+486 
-501 MPEEIKET
+501 
-509 KKVFRLAL
+509 
-517 IDWLIGCCVCIC
+517 
-529 IASFSSA
+529 
-536 STLEALLVLPYYVID
+536 
-551 FVFLVL
+551 
-557 WTKQLKRV
+557 
-565 SEYTENKKKVYI
+565 
-577 ALGILCPPIVHAI
+577 
-590 AMVRSSRDIDDYHT
+590 
-604 SINQTKSSILTL
+604 
-616 QDTLRTA
+616 
-623 NHEQQKIN
+623 
-631 NDMEKNNVALQ
+631 
-642 QASDVIRSLNLSKY
+642 
-656 ESLDPLLEEAG
+656 LLEEQNTKIANQRTTITDLNNRRAQLDLKNINNSQQTERAYQTLRETAG
-667 NIVIDDG
+667 NLKKTKVLLIVTLCNWITGCLACLSMVSYSDQANTFGSAMIVLYFCLNVVFIILWIQYLEYSTNYTKNRKTTEIILSFLFPFIFHIIALIRTG
-674 KASAS
+674 KD
-679 VLQRKMDIGYG
+679 MDAHQFNI
-690 RATALM
+690 AN
-696 DQLEQIGLI
+696 I
-705 SPQDGA
+705 
-711 KAQKV
+711 
-716 QMNKQQWQAILH
+716 QAILTKSQH
-728 KAGEV
+728 ESDRICAEQNQIGKELAMAKDDLETANNTVRKNRGESV
-733 E
+733 GRTENSFEIPEIDKPNKNANTETVLTELLEEPDETKGR

>member
-35 KLGDEKR
+35 KLSDEKR

-124 ANGYQRDIFETEAAQ
+124 ANGYQRDIFETEATQ

-290 RGVKKVSAA
+290 RGVKKVLAA

-420 DLEQCKYKKA
+420 DLEQCKYEKA

-436 LGDYKDAAAKIVACD
+436 LGDYKDATDKANEC
-451 TALNTL
+451 NHQL
-457 SEKRQ
+457 S
-462 EVLFYQKQGG
+462 
-472 ELQNR
+472 
-477 KNNYDDIKS
+477 
-486 DINRQIDHGQWILEQ
+486 
-501 MPEEIKET
+501 
-509 KKVFRLAL
+509 
-517 IDWLIGCCVCIC
+517 
-529 IASFSSA
+529 
-536 STLEALLVLPYYVID
+536 
-551 FVFLVL
+551 
-557 WTKQLKRV
+557 
-565 SEYTENKKKVYI
+565 
-577 ALGILCPPIVHAI
+577 
-590 AMVRSSRDIDDYHT
+590 
-604 SINQTKSSILTL
+604 
-616 QDTLRTA
+616 
-623 NHEQQKIN
+623 
-631 NDMEKNNVALQ
+631 
-642 QASDVIRSLNLSKY
+642 
-656 ESLDPLLEEAG
+656 LLEEQNTKIANQRTTITDLNNRRAQLDLKNINNSRQTERAYQTLRETAG
-667 NIVIDDG
+667 NLKKTKALLIVTLCNWITGCLACLSMVSYSDQANTFGSAMIVLYFCLNVVFIILWIQYLEYSTNYTKNRKTTEIILSFLFPFIFHIIALIRTG
-674 KASAS
+674 KD
-679 VLQRKMDIGYG
+679 MDAHQFNVANI
-690 RATALM
+690 
-696 DQLEQIGLI
+696 
-705 SPQDGA
+705 
-711 KAQKV
+711 
-716 QMNKQQWQAILH
+716 QAILTKSQH
-728 KAGEV
+728 ESDRICAEQNQIGKELAMAKDDLETANNTVRKIRGESV
-733 E
+733 GRTENSFEIPEIDKPNKNANTETVLKELLEEPDETKGR

>member
-239 EWDRYLSIAKQDSTK
+239 EWHRYLSIAKQDSTK

-290 RGVKKVSAA
+290 RGVKKVLAA

-405 FLDLRTEAQYQNACR
+405 FLELRTEAQYQNACR
-420 DLEQCKYKKA
+420 DLEQCKYEKA
-430 RLTFDL
+430 RFTFDL
-436 LGDYKDAAAKIVACD
+436 LGDYTDAADKANEC
-451 TALNTL
+451 NHQL
-457 SEKRQ
+457 S
-462 EVLFYQKQGG
+462 
-472 ELQNR
+472 
-477 KNNYDDIKS
+477 
-486 DINRQIDHGQWILEQ
+486 
-501 MPEEIKET
+501 
-509 KKVFRLAL
+509 
-517 IDWLIGCCVCIC
+517 
-529 IASFSSA
+529 
-536 STLEALLVLPYYVID
+536 
-551 FVFLVL
+551 
-557 WTKQLKRV
+557 
-565 SEYTENKKKVYI
+565 
-577 ALGILCPPIVHAI
+577 
-590 AMVRSSRDIDDYHT
+590 
-604 SINQTKSSILTL
+604 
-616 QDTLRTA
+616 
-623 NHEQQKIN
+623 
-631 NDMEKNNVALQ
+631 
-642 QASDVIRSLNLSKY
+642 
-656 ESLDPLLEEAG
+656 LLEEQNTKIANQRTTITDLNNRRAQLDLKNINNSRQTERAYQTLRETAG
-667 NIVIDDG
+667 NLKKTKALLIVTLCNWITGCLACLSMVSYSDQANTFGSAMVVLYFCLNVVFIILWIQYLEYSTNYTKNRKTTEIILSFLFPFIFHIIALIRTG
-674 KASAS
+674 KD
-679 VLQRKMDIGYG
+679 MDAHQFNVANI
-690 RATALM
+690 
-696 DQLEQIGLI
+696 
-705 SPQDGA
+705 
-711 KAQKV
+711 
-716 QMNKQQWQAILH
+716 QAILTKSQH
-728 KAGEV
+728 ESDRICAEQNQIGKELAMAKDDLEAANNTVRKIRGESV
-733 E
+733 GRTENSFEIPEIDKPNKNANTETVLKELLEEPDETKGR

>member
-22 CTCAYCGTKQTLP
+22 CTCAYCGTKQTLS

-290 RGVKKVSAA
+290 RGVKKVLAA

-420 DLEQCKYKKA
+420 DLEQCKYEKA

-436 LGDYKDAAAKIVACD
+436 LGDYKDAADKANEC
-451 TALNTL
+451 NHQL
-457 SEKRQ
+457 S
-462 EVLFYQKQGG
+462 
-472 ELQNR
+472 
-477 KNNYDDIKS
+477 
-486 DINRQIDHGQWILEQ
+486 
-501 MPEEIKET
+501 
-509 KKVFRLAL
+509 
-517 IDWLIGCCVCIC
+517 
-529 IASFSSA
+529 
-536 STLEALLVLPYYVID
+536 
-551 FVFLVL
+551 
-557 WTKQLKRV
+557 
-565 SEYTENKKKVYI
+565 
-577 ALGILCPPIVHAI
+577 
-590 AMVRSSRDIDDYHT
+590 
-604 SINQTKSSILTL
+604 
-616 QDTLRTA
+616 
-623 NHEQQKIN
+623 
-631 NDMEKNNVALQ
+631 
-642 QASDVIRSLNLSKY
+642 
-656 ESLDPLLEEAG
+656 LLEEQNTKIANQRTTITDLNNRRAQLDLKNINNSRQTERAYQTLRETAG
-667 NIVIDDG
+667 NLKKTKALLIVTLCNWITGCLACLSMVSYSDQANTFGSAMIVLYFCLNVVFIILWIQYLEYSTNYTKNRKTTEIILSFLFPFIFHIIALIRTG
-674 KASAS
+674 KD
-679 VLQRKMDIGYG
+679 MDAHQFNVANI
-690 RATALM
+690 
-696 DQLEQIGLI
+696 
-705 SPQDGA
+705 
-711 KAQKV
+711 
-716 QMNKQQWQAILH
+716 QAILTKSQH
-728 KAGEV
+728 ESDRICAEQNQIGKELAMAKDDLETANNTVRKIRGESV
-733 E
+733 GRTENSFEIPEIDKPNKNTNTETVLKELLEEPDETKGR

>member
-290 RGVKKVSAA
+290 RGVKKVLAA

-420 DLEQCKYKKA
+420 DLEQCKYEKA
-430 RLTFDL
+430 RFTFDL
-436 LGDYKDAAAKIVACD
+436 LGDYKDAADKANEC
-451 TALNTL
+451 NHQL
-457 SEKRQ
+457 S
-462 EVLFYQKQGG
+462 
-472 ELQNR
+472 
-477 KNNYDDIKS
+477 
-486 DINRQIDHGQWILEQ
+486 
-501 MPEEIKET
+501 
-509 KKVFRLAL
+509 
-517 IDWLIGCCVCIC
+517 
-529 IASFSSA
+529 
-536 STLEALLVLPYYVID
+536 
-551 FVFLVL
+551 
-557 WTKQLKRV
+557 
-565 SEYTENKKKVYI
+565 
-577 ALGILCPPIVHAI
+577 
-590 AMVRSSRDIDDYHT
+590 
-604 SINQTKSSILTL
+604 
-616 QDTLRTA
+616 
-623 NHEQQKIN
+623 
-631 NDMEKNNVALQ
+631 
-642 QASDVIRSLNLSKY
+642 
-656 ESLDPLLEEAG
+656 LLEEQNTKIANQRTTITDLNNRRAQLDLKNINNSRQTERAYQTLRETAG
-667 NIVIDDG
+667 NLKKTKALLIVTLCNWITGCLACLSLVSYSDQANTFGSAMVVLYFCLNVVFIILWIQYLEYSTNYTKNRKTTEIILSFLFPFIFHIIALIRTG
-674 KASAS
+674 KD
-679 VLQRKMDIGYG
+679 MDAHQFNVANI
-690 RATALM
+690 
-696 DQLEQIGLI
+696 
-705 SPQDGA
+705 
-711 KAQKV
+711 
-716 QMNKQQWQAILH
+716 QAILTKSQH
-728 KAGEV
+728 ESDRICAEQNQIGKELAMAKDDLETANNTVRKIRGESV
-733 E
+733 GRTENSFEIPEIDKPNKNANIETVLKELLEEPDETKGR

>member
-124 ANGYQRDIFETEAAQ
+124 ANGYQRDIFEAEAAQ

-290 RGVKKVSAA
+290 RGVKKVLAA

-436 LGDYKDAAAKIVACD
+436 LGDYKDAADKANEC
-451 TALNTL
+451 NHQL
-457 SEKRQ
+457 S
-462 EVLFYQKQGG
+462 
-472 ELQNR
+472 
-477 KNNYDDIKS
+477 
-486 DINRQIDHGQWILEQ
+486 
-501 MPEEIKET
+501 
-509 KKVFRLAL
+509 
-517 IDWLIGCCVCIC
+517 
-529 IASFSSA
+529 
-536 STLEALLVLPYYVID
+536 
-551 FVFLVL
+551 
-557 WTKQLKRV
+557 
-565 SEYTENKKKVYI
+565 
-577 ALGILCPPIVHAI
+577 
-590 AMVRSSRDIDDYHT
+590 
-604 SINQTKSSILTL
+604 
-616 QDTLRTA
+616 
-623 NHEQQKIN
+623 
-631 NDMEKNNVALQ
+631 
-642 QASDVIRSLNLSKY
+642 
-656 ESLDPLLEEAG
+656 LLEEQNTKIANQRTTITDLNNRRAQLDLKNINNSRQTERAYQTLRETAG
-667 NIVIDDG
+667 NLKKTKVLLIVTLCNWITGCLACLSMVSYSDQANTFGSAMVVLYFCLNVVFIILWIQYLEYSTNYTKNRKTTEIILSFLFPFIFHIIALIRTG
-674 KASAS
+674 KD
-679 VLQRKMDIGYG
+679 MDAHQFNVANI
-690 RATALM
+690 
-696 DQLEQIGLI
+696 
-705 SPQDGA
+705 
-711 KAQKV
+711 
-716 QMNKQQWQAILH
+716 QAILTKSQH
-728 KAGEV
+728 ESDRICAEQNQIGKELAMAKDDLETANNTVRKIRGESV
-733 E
+733 GRTENSFEIPEIDKPNKNANTETVLKELLEEPDETKGR

>member
-139 IDTIQKNISTISKEE
+139 IDTIQKNISTIFKEE

-290 RGVKKVSAA
+290 RGVKKVLAA

-420 DLEQCKYKKA
+420 DLEQCKYEKA

-436 LGDYKDAAAKIVACD
+436 LGDYKDAADKANEC
-451 TALNTL
+451 NHQL
-457 SEKRQ
+457 S
-462 EVLFYQKQGG
+462 
-472 ELQNR
+472 
-477 KNNYDDIKS
+477 
-486 DINRQIDHGQWILEQ
+486 
-501 MPEEIKET
+501 
-509 KKVFRLAL
+509 
-517 IDWLIGCCVCIC
+517 
-529 IASFSSA
+529 
-536 STLEALLVLPYYVID
+536 
-551 FVFLVL
+551 
-557 WTKQLKRV
+557 
-565 SEYTENKKKVYI
+565 
-577 ALGILCPPIVHAI
+577 
-590 AMVRSSRDIDDYHT
+590 
-604 SINQTKSSILTL
+604 
-616 QDTLRTA
+616 
-623 NHEQQKIN
+623 
-631 NDMEKNNVALQ
+631 
-642 QASDVIRSLNLSKY
+642 
-656 ESLDPLLEEAG
+656 LLEEQNTKIANQRTTITDLNNRRAQLDLKNINNSRQTERAYQTLRETAG
-667 NIVIDDG
+667 NLKKTKALLIVTLCNWITGCLACLSMVSYSDQANTFGSAMIVLYFCLNVVFIILWIQYLEYSTNYTKNRKTTEIILSFLFPFIFHIIALIRTG
-674 KASAS
+674 KD
-679 VLQRKMDIGYG
+679 MDAHQFNVANI
-690 RATALM
+690 
-696 DQLEQIGLI
+696 
-705 SPQDGA
+705 
-711 KAQKV
+711 
-716 QMNKQQWQAILH
+716 QAILTKSQH
-728 KAGEV
+728 ESDRICAEQNQIGKELAMAKDDLETANNTVRKIRGESV
-733 E
+733 GRTENSFEIPEIDKPNKNANTETVLKELLEEPDETKGR

>member
-239 EWDRYLSIAKQDSTK
+239 EWHRYLSIAKQDSTK

-290 RGVKKVSAA
+290 RGVKKVLAA

-405 FLDLRTEAQYQNACR
+405 FLELRTEAQYQNACR
-420 DLEQCKYKKA
+420 DLEQCKYEKA
-430 RLTFDL
+430 RFTFDL
-436 LGDYKDAAAKIVACD
+436 LGDYKDAADKANEC
-451 TALNTL
+451 NHQL
-457 SEKRQ
+457 S
-462 EVLFYQKQGG
+462 
-472 ELQNR
+472 
-477 KNNYDDIKS
+477 
-486 DINRQIDHGQWILEQ
+486 
-501 MPEEIKET
+501 
-509 KKVFRLAL
+509 
-517 IDWLIGCCVCIC
+517 
-529 IASFSSA
+529 
-536 STLEALLVLPYYVID
+536 
-551 FVFLVL
+551 
-557 WTKQLKRV
+557 
-565 SEYTENKKKVYI
+565 
-577 ALGILCPPIVHAI
+577 
-590 AMVRSSRDIDDYHT
+590 
-604 SINQTKSSILTL
+604 
-616 QDTLRTA
+616 
-623 NHEQQKIN
+623 
-631 NDMEKNNVALQ
+631 
-642 QASDVIRSLNLSKY
+642 
-656 ESLDPLLEEAG
+656 LLEEQNTKIANQRTTITDLNNRRAQLDLKNINNSRQTERAYQTLRETAG
-667 NIVIDDG
+667 NLKKTKALLIVTLCNWITGCLACLSMVSYSDQANTFGSAMVVLYFCLNVVFIILWIQYLEYSTNYTKNRKTTEIILSFLFPFIFHIIALIRTG
-674 KASAS
+674 KD
-679 VLQRKMDIGYG
+679 MDAHQFNVANI
-690 RATALM
+690 
-696 DQLEQIGLI
+696 
-705 SPQDGA
+705 
-711 KAQKV
+711 
-716 QMNKQQWQAILH
+716 QAILTKSQH
-728 KAGEV
+728 ESDRICAEQNQIGKELAMAKDDLEAANNTVRKIRGESV
-733 E
+733 GRTENSFEIPEIDKPNKNANTETVLKELLEEPDETKGR

>member
-99 RVPTVNRFQTKS
+99 RVPTVNRFQPKS

-139 IDTIQKNISTISKEE
+139 IDTIQKNISTIFKEE

-290 RGVKKVSAA
+290 RGVKKVLAA

-420 DLEQCKYKKA
+420 DLEQCKYEKA

-436 LGDYKDAAAKIVACD
+436 LGDYKDAADKANEC
-451 TALNTL
+451 NHQL
-457 SEKRQ
+457 S
-462 EVLFYQKQGG
+462 
-472 ELQNR
+472 
-477 KNNYDDIKS
+477 
-486 DINRQIDHGQWILEQ
+486 
-501 MPEEIKET
+501 
-509 KKVFRLAL
+509 
-517 IDWLIGCCVCIC
+517 
-529 IASFSSA
+529 
-536 STLEALLVLPYYVID
+536 
-551 FVFLVL
+551 
-557 WTKQLKRV
+557 
-565 SEYTENKKKVYI
+565 
-577 ALGILCPPIVHAI
+577 
-590 AMVRSSRDIDDYHT
+590 
-604 SINQTKSSILTL
+604 
-616 QDTLRTA
+616 
-623 NHEQQKIN
+623 
-631 NDMEKNNVALQ
+631 
-642 QASDVIRSLNLSKY
+642 
-656 ESLDPLLEEAG
+656 LLEEQNTKIANQRTTITDLNNRRAQLDLKNINNSRQTERAYQILRETAG
-667 NIVIDDG
+667 NLKKTKALLIVTLCNWITGCLACLSMVSYSDQANTFGSAMIVLYFCLNVVFIILWIQYLEYSTNYTKNRKTTEIILSFLFPFIFHIIALIRTG
-674 KASAS
+674 KD
-679 VLQRKMDIGYG
+679 MDAHQFNVANI
-690 RATALM
+690 
-696 DQLEQIGLI
+696 
-705 SPQDGA
+705 
-711 KAQKV
+711 
-716 QMNKQQWQAILH
+716 QAILTKSQH
-728 KAGEV
+728 ESDRICAEQNQIGKELAMAKDDLETANNTVRKIRGESV
-733 E
+733 GRTENSFEIPEIDKPNKNANTETVLKELLEEPDGTKGR

>member
-139 IDTIQKNISTISKEE
+139 IDTIQKNISTIFKEE

-290 RGVKKVSAA
+290 RGVKKVLAA

-420 DLEQCKYKKA
+420 DLEQCKYEKA

-436 LGDYKDAAAKIVACD
+436 LGDYKDAADKANEC
-451 TALNTL
+451 NHQL
-457 SEKRQ
+457 S
-462 EVLFYQKQGG
+462 
-472 ELQNR
+472 
-477 KNNYDDIKS
+477 
-486 DINRQIDHGQWILEQ
+486 
-501 MPEEIKET
+501 
-509 KKVFRLAL
+509 
-517 IDWLIGCCVCIC
+517 
-529 IASFSSA
+529 
-536 STLEALLVLPYYVID
+536 
-551 FVFLVL
+551 
-557 WTKQLKRV
+557 
-565 SEYTENKKKVYI
+565 
-577 ALGILCPPIVHAI
+577 
-590 AMVRSSRDIDDYHT
+590 
-604 SINQTKSSILTL
+604 
-616 QDTLRTA
+616 
-623 NHEQQKIN
+623 
-631 NDMEKNNVALQ
+631 
-642 QASDVIRSLNLSKY
+642 
-656 ESLDPLLEEAG
+656 LLEEQNTKIANQRTTITDLNNRRAQLDLKNINNSRQTERAYQTLRETAG
-667 NIVIDDG
+667 NLKKTKTLLIVTLCNWITGCLACLSMVSYSDQANTFGSAMVVLYFCLNVVFIILWIQYLEYSTNYTKNRKTTEIILSFLFPFIFHIIALIRTG
-674 KASAS
+674 KD
-679 VLQRKMDIGYG
+679 MDAHQFNVANI
-690 RATALM
+690 
-696 DQLEQIGLI
+696 
-705 SPQDGA
+705 
-711 KAQKV
+711 
-716 QMNKQQWQAILH
+716 QAILTKSQH
-728 KAGEV
+728 ESDRICAEQNQIGKELAMAKDDLETANNTVRKIRGESV
-733 E
+733 GRTENSFEIPEIDKPNKNANTETVLKELLEEPDETKGR

>member
-187 HEGLRVFFSRITLED
+187 HEGLRIFFSRITLED

-290 RGVKKVSAA
+290 RGVKKVLAA

-307 ERAVQTAGEKA
+307 ERTVQTAGEKA

-371 QAETSELN
+371 RAETSELN

-436 LGDYKDAAAKIVACD
+436 LGDYKDAADKANEC
-451 TALNTL
+451 NHQL
-457 SEKRQ
+457 S
-462 EVLFYQKQGG
+462 
-472 ELQNR
+472 
-477 KNNYDDIKS
+477 
-486 DINRQIDHGQWILEQ
+486 
-501 MPEEIKET
+501 
-509 KKVFRLAL
+509 
-517 IDWLIGCCVCIC
+517 
-529 IASFSSA
+529 
-536 STLEALLVLPYYVID
+536 
-551 FVFLVL
+551 
-557 WTKQLKRV
+557 
-565 SEYTENKKKVYI
+565 
-577 ALGILCPPIVHAI
+577 
-590 AMVRSSRDIDDYHT
+590 
-604 SINQTKSSILTL
+604 
-616 QDTLRTA
+616 
-623 NHEQQKIN
+623 
-631 NDMEKNNVALQ
+631 
-642 QASDVIRSLNLSKY
+642 
-656 ESLDPLLEEAG
+656 LLEEQNTKIANQRTTITDLNNRRAQLDLKNINNSRQTERAYQTLRETAG
-667 NIVIDDG
+667 NLKKTKVLLIVTLCNWITGCLACLSMVSYSDQANTFGSAMVVLYFCLNVVFIILWIQYLEYSTNYTKNRKTTEIILSFLFPFIFHIIALIRTG
-674 KASAS
+674 KD
-679 VLQRKMDIGYG
+679 MDAHQFNVANI
-690 RATALM
+690 
-696 DQLEQIGLI
+696 
-705 SPQDGA
+705 
-711 KAQKV
+711 
-716 QMNKQQWQAILH
+716 QAILTKSQH
-728 KAGEV
+728 ESDRICAEQNQIGKELAMAKDDLETANNTVRKIRGESV
-733 E
+733 GRTENSFEIPEIDKPNKNANTETVLKELLEEPDETKGR

>member
-290 RGVKKVSAA
+290 RGVKKVLAA

-420 DLEQCKYKKA
+420 DLEQCKYEKA

-436 LGDYKDAAAKIVACD
+436 LGDYKDAADKANEC
-451 TALNTL
+451 NHQL
-457 SEKRQ
+457 S
-462 EVLFYQKQGG
+462 
-472 ELQNR
+472 
-477 KNNYDDIKS
+477 
-486 DINRQIDHGQWILEQ
+486 
-501 MPEEIKET
+501 
-509 KKVFRLAL
+509 
-517 IDWLIGCCVCIC
+517 
-529 IASFSSA
+529 
-536 STLEALLVLPYYVID
+536 
-551 FVFLVL
+551 
-557 WTKQLKRV
+557 
-565 SEYTENKKKVYI
+565 
-577 ALGILCPPIVHAI
+577 
-590 AMVRSSRDIDDYHT
+590 
-604 SINQTKSSILTL
+604 
-616 QDTLRTA
+616 
-623 NHEQQKIN
+623 
-631 NDMEKNNVALQ
+631 
-642 QASDVIRSLNLSKY
+642 
-656 ESLDPLLEEAG
+656 LLEEQNTKIANQRTTITDLNNRRAQLDLKNINNSRQTERAYQTLRETAG
-667 NIVIDDG
+667 NLKKTKALLIVTLCNWITGCLACLSMVSYSDQANTFGSAMVVLYFCLNVVFIILWIQYLEYSTNYTKNRKTTEIILSFLFPFIFHIIALIRTG
-674 KASAS
+674 KD
-679 VLQRKMDIGYG
+679 MDAHQFNVANI
-690 RATALM
+690 
-696 DQLEQIGLI
+696 
-705 SPQDGA
+705 
-711 KAQKV
+711 
-716 QMNKQQWQAILH
+716 QAILTKSQH
-728 KAGEV
+728 ESDRICAEQNQIGKELAMAKDDLETANNTVRKIRGESV
-733 E
+733 GRTENSFEIPEIDKPNKNANTETVLKELLEEPDETKGR

>member
-124 ANGYQRDIFETEAAQ
+124 ANGYQRDIFEAEAAQ

-239 EWDRYLSIAKQDSTK
+239 EWDRYLSIAKQDSSK

-290 RGVKKVSAA
+290 RGVKKVLAA

-436 LGDYKDAAAKIVACD
+436 LGDYKDAADKANECNHQLSLPEEQNTKIANQRTTITDLNNRRAQLDLKNINNSRQTERAYQTLRETAGNLKKTKVLLIVTLCNWITGCLACLSMVSYSD
-451 TALNTL
+451 QANTFGSAMIVLYFCLNVVFIILWIQYLEYSTNYT
-457 SEKRQ
+457 K
-462 EVLFYQKQGG
+462 
-472 ELQNR
+472 NR
-477 KNNYDDIKS
+477 KTTEI
-486 DINRQIDHGQWILEQ
+486 ILSFLF
-501 MPEEIKET
+501 PFI
-509 KKVFRLAL
+509 FHIIAL
-517 IDWLIGCCVCIC
+517 IRTGKDMDAHQFNIANIQAILTKSQHESDRICAEQNQIGKEL
-529 IASFSSA
+529 AMA
-536 STLEALLVLPYYVID
+536 KDDLETANNTVRKIRGESVG
-551 FVFLVL
+551 
-557 WTKQLKRV
+557 R
-565 SEYTENKKKVYI
+565 TENSFEI
-577 ALGILCPPIVHAI
+577 PE
-590 AMVRSSRDIDDYHT
+590 IDKPNKNANIET
-604 SINQTKSSILTL
+604 VLT
-616 QDTLRTA
+616 
-623 NHEQQKIN
+623 E
-631 NDMEKNNVALQ
+631 
-642 QASDVIRSLNLSKY
+642 
-656 ESLDPLLEEAG
+656 LLEEP
-667 NIVIDDG
+667 DET
-674 KASAS
+674 K
-679 VLQRKMDIGYG
+679 G
-690 RATALM
+690 R
-696 DQLEQIGLI
+696 
-705 SPQDGA
+705 
-711 KAQKV
+711 
-716 QMNKQQWQAILH
+716 
-728 KAGEV
+728 
-733 E
+733 

>member
-35 KLGDEKR
+35 KLDDEKR

-99 RVPTVNRFQTKS
+99 RIPTVNRFQTKS

-290 RGVKKVSAA
+290 RGVKKVLAA

-307 ERAVQTAGEKA
+307 ERAVQTDGEKA

-371 QAETSELN
+371 QAETYELN

-420 DLEQCKYKKA
+420 DLEQCKYEKA

-436 LGDYKDAAAKIVACD
+436 LGDYKDAADKANEC
-451 TALNTL
+451 NHQL
-457 SEKRQ
+457 S
-462 EVLFYQKQGG
+462 
-472 ELQNR
+472 
-477 KNNYDDIKS
+477 
-486 DINRQIDHGQWILEQ
+486 
-501 MPEEIKET
+501 
-509 KKVFRLAL
+509 
-517 IDWLIGCCVCIC
+517 
-529 IASFSSA
+529 
-536 STLEALLVLPYYVID
+536 
-551 FVFLVL
+551 
-557 WTKQLKRV
+557 
-565 SEYTENKKKVYI
+565 
-577 ALGILCPPIVHAI
+577 
-590 AMVRSSRDIDDYHT
+590 
-604 SINQTKSSILTL
+604 
-616 QDTLRTA
+616 
-623 NHEQQKIN
+623 
-631 NDMEKNNVALQ
+631 
-642 QASDVIRSLNLSKY
+642 
-656 ESLDPLLEEAG
+656 LLEEQNTKIANQRTTITDLNNRRAQLDLKNINNSRQTERAYQTLRETAG
-667 NIVIDDG
+667 NLKKTKALLIVTLCNWITGCLACLSMVSYSDQANTFGSAMIVLYFCLNVVFIILWIQYLEYSTNYTKNRKTTEIILSFLFPFIFHIIALIRTG
-674 KASAS
+674 KD
-679 VLQRKMDIGYG
+679 MDAHQFNVANI
-690 RATALM
+690 
-696 DQLEQIGLI
+696 
-705 SPQDGA
+705 
-711 KAQKV
+711 
-716 QMNKQQWQAILH
+716 QAILTKSQH
-728 KAGEV
+728 ESDRICAEQNQIGKELAMAKDDLEAANNTVRKIRGESV
-733 E
+733 GRTENSFEIPEIDKPNKNANTETVLKELLEEPDETKGR

>member
-124 ANGYQRDIFETEAAQ
+124 ANGYQRDIFETEAAH

-278 DMGKIGFLQDLV
+278 NMGKIGFLQDLV
-290 RGVKKVSAA
+290 RGVKKILAT
-299 SAPALQTQ
+299 SAPTLQTQ

-436 LGDYKDAAAKIVACD
+436 LGDYKDAADKANEC
-451 TALNTL
+451 NHQL
-457 SEKRQ
+457 S
-462 EVLFYQKQGG
+462 
-472 ELQNR
+472 
-477 KNNYDDIKS
+477 
-486 DINRQIDHGQWILEQ
+486 
-501 MPEEIKET
+501 
-509 KKVFRLAL
+509 
-517 IDWLIGCCVCIC
+517 
-529 IASFSSA
+529 
-536 STLEALLVLPYYVID
+536 
-551 FVFLVL
+551 
-557 WTKQLKRV
+557 
-565 SEYTENKKKVYI
+565 
-577 ALGILCPPIVHAI
+577 
-590 AMVRSSRDIDDYHT
+590 
-604 SINQTKSSILTL
+604 
-616 QDTLRTA
+616 
-623 NHEQQKIN
+623 
-631 NDMEKNNVALQ
+631 
-642 QASDVIRSLNLSKY
+642 
-656 ESLDPLLEEAG
+656 LLEEQNTKIANQRTTITDLNNRRAQLDLKNINNSQQTERAYQTLRETAG
-667 NIVIDDG
+667 NLKKTKVLLIVTLCNWITGCLACLSMVSYSDQANTFGSAMIVLYFCLNVVFIILWIQYLEYSTNYTKNRKTTEIILSFLFPFIFHIIALIRTG
-674 KASAS
+674 KD
-679 VLQRKMDIGYG
+679 MDAHQFNI
-690 RATALM
+690 AN
-696 DQLEQIGLI
+696 I
-705 SPQDGA
+705 
-711 KAQKV
+711 
-716 QMNKQQWQAILH
+716 QAILTKSQH
-728 KAGEV
+728 ESDRICAEQNQIGKELAMAKDDLETANNTVRKIRGESV
-733 E
+733 GRTENSFEIPEIDKPNKNANTETVLTELLEEPDETKGR

>member
-124 ANGYQRDIFETEAAQ
+124 ANGYQRDIFETEAAH

-239 EWDRYLSIAKQDSTK
+239 EWDRYLSIAKQDSSK

-290 RGVKKVSAA
+290 RGVKKVLAA
-299 SAPALQTQ
+299 SAPTLQTQ

-436 LGDYKDAAAKIVACD
+436 LGDYKDAADKANEC
-451 TALNTL
+451 NHQL
-457 SEKRQ
+457 S
-462 EVLFYQKQGG
+462 
-472 ELQNR
+472 
-477 KNNYDDIKS
+477 
-486 DINRQIDHGQWILEQ
+486 
-501 MPEEIKET
+501 
-509 KKVFRLAL
+509 
-517 IDWLIGCCVCIC
+517 
-529 IASFSSA
+529 
-536 STLEALLVLPYYVID
+536 
-551 FVFLVL
+551 
-557 WTKQLKRV
+557 
-565 SEYTENKKKVYI
+565 
-577 ALGILCPPIVHAI
+577 
-590 AMVRSSRDIDDYHT
+590 
-604 SINQTKSSILTL
+604 
-616 QDTLRTA
+616 
-623 NHEQQKIN
+623 
-631 NDMEKNNVALQ
+631 
-642 QASDVIRSLNLSKY
+642 
-656 ESLDPLLEEAG
+656 LLEEQNTKIANQRTTITDLNNRRAQLDLKNINNSQQTERAYQTLRETAG
-667 NIVIDDG
+667 NLKKTKVLLIVTLCNWITGCLACLSMVSYSDQANTFGSAMIVLYFCLNVVFIILWIQYLEYSTNYTKNRKTTEIILSFLFPFIFHIIALIRTG
-674 KASAS
+674 KD
-679 VLQRKMDIGYG
+679 MDAHQFNI
-690 RATALM
+690 AN
-696 DQLEQIGLI
+696 I
-705 SPQDGA
+705 
-711 KAQKV
+711 
-716 QMNKQQWQAILH
+716 QAILTKSQH
-728 KAGEV
+728 ESDRICAEQNQIGKELAMAKDDLETANNTVRKIRGESV
-733 E
+733 GRTENSFEIPEIDKPNKNANTETVLTELLEEPDETKGR

>member
-177 YAQKIYDALS
+177 YAQKIYDALN

-290 RGVKKVSAA
+290 RGVKKILAT
-299 SAPALQTQ
+299 SAPTLQTQ

-379 KVVPLDADFFNAVE
+379 KVIPLDADFFNAVE

-436 LGDYKDAAAKIVACD
+436 LGDYKDAADKANEC
-451 TALNTL
+451 NHQL
-457 SEKRQ
+457 S
-462 EVLFYQKQGG
+462 
-472 ELQNR
+472 
-477 KNNYDDIKS
+477 
-486 DINRQIDHGQWILEQ
+486 
-501 MPEEIKET
+501 
-509 KKVFRLAL
+509 
-517 IDWLIGCCVCIC
+517 
-529 IASFSSA
+529 
-536 STLEALLVLPYYVID
+536 
-551 FVFLVL
+551 
-557 WTKQLKRV
+557 
-565 SEYTENKKKVYI
+565 
-577 ALGILCPPIVHAI
+577 
-590 AMVRSSRDIDDYHT
+590 
-604 SINQTKSSILTL
+604 
-616 QDTLRTA
+616 
-623 NHEQQKIN
+623 
-631 NDMEKNNVALQ
+631 
-642 QASDVIRSLNLSKY
+642 
-656 ESLDPLLEEAG
+656 LLEEQNTKIANQRTTITDLNNRRAQLDLKNINNSRQTERAYQTLRETAG
-667 NIVIDDG
+667 NLKKTKTLLIVTLCNWITGCLACLSMVSYSDQANTFGSAMVVLYFCLNVVFIILWIQYLEYSTNYTKNRKTTEIILSFLFPFIFHIIALIRTG
-674 KASAS
+674 KD
-679 VLQRKMDIGYG
+679 MDAHQFNVANI
-690 RATALM
+690 
-696 DQLEQIGLI
+696 
-705 SPQDGA
+705 
-711 KAQKV
+711 
-716 QMNKQQWQAILH
+716 QAILTKSQH
-728 KAGEV
+728 ESDRICAEQNQIGKELAMAKDDLEAANNTVRKIRGESV
-733 E
+733 GRTENSFEIPEIDKPNKNANTETVLKELLEEPDETKGR

>member
-124 ANGYQRDIFETEAAQ
+124 ANGYQRDIFEAEAAQ

-290 RGVKKVSAA
+290 RGVKKILAT
-299 SAPALQTQ
+299 SAPTLQTQ
-307 ERAVQTAGEKA
+307 ERAIQTAGEKA

-420 DLEQCKYKKA
+420 DLEQCKYEKA

-436 LGDYKDAAAKIVACD
+436 LGDYKDAADKANEC
-451 TALNTL
+451 NHQL
-457 SEKRQ
+457 S
-462 EVLFYQKQGG
+462 
-472 ELQNR
+472 
-477 KNNYDDIKS
+477 
-486 DINRQIDHGQWILEQ
+486 
-501 MPEEIKET
+501 
-509 KKVFRLAL
+509 
-517 IDWLIGCCVCIC
+517 
-529 IASFSSA
+529 
-536 STLEALLVLPYYVID
+536 
-551 FVFLVL
+551 
-557 WTKQLKRV
+557 
-565 SEYTENKKKVYI
+565 
-577 ALGILCPPIVHAI
+577 
-590 AMVRSSRDIDDYHT
+590 
-604 SINQTKSSILTL
+604 
-616 QDTLRTA
+616 
-623 NHEQQKIN
+623 
-631 NDMEKNNVALQ
+631 
-642 QASDVIRSLNLSKY
+642 
-656 ESLDPLLEEAG
+656 LLEEQNTKIANQRATITDLNNRRAQLDLKNINNSRQTERAYQTLRETAG
-667 NIVIDDG
+667 NLKKTKVLLIVTLCNWITGCLACLSMVSYSDQANTFGSAMVVLYFCLNVVFIILWIQYLEYSTNYTKNRKTTEIILSFLFPFIFHIIALIRTG
-674 KASAS
+674 KD
-679 VLQRKMDIGYG
+679 MDAHQFNVANI
-690 RATALM
+690 
-696 DQLEQIGLI
+696 
-705 SPQDGA
+705 
-711 KAQKV
+711 
-716 QMNKQQWQAILH
+716 QAILTKSQH
-728 KAGEV
+728 ESDRICAEQNQIGKELAMAKDDLETANNTVRKIRGESV
-733 E
+733 GRTENSFEIPEIDKPNKNANIETVLKELLEEPDETKGR

>member
-124 ANGYQRDIFETEAAQ
+124 ANGYQRDIFETEAAH

-290 RGVKKVSAA
+290 RGVKKILAT
-299 SAPALQTQ
+299 SAPTLQTQ

-436 LGDYKDAAAKIVACD
+436 LGDYKDAADKANEC
-451 TALNTL
+451 NHQL
-457 SEKRQ
+457 S
-462 EVLFYQKQGG
+462 
-472 ELQNR
+472 
-477 KNNYDDIKS
+477 
-486 DINRQIDHGQWILEQ
+486 
-501 MPEEIKET
+501 
-509 KKVFRLAL
+509 
-517 IDWLIGCCVCIC
+517 
-529 IASFSSA
+529 
-536 STLEALLVLPYYVID
+536 
-551 FVFLVL
+551 
-557 WTKQLKRV
+557 
-565 SEYTENKKKVYI
+565 
-577 ALGILCPPIVHAI
+577 
-590 AMVRSSRDIDDYHT
+590 
-604 SINQTKSSILTL
+604 
-616 QDTLRTA
+616 
-623 NHEQQKIN
+623 
-631 NDMEKNNVALQ
+631 
-642 QASDVIRSLNLSKY
+642 
-656 ESLDPLLEEAG
+656 LLEEQNTKIANQRTTITDLNNRRAQLDLKNINNSQQTERAYQTLRETAG
-667 NIVIDDG
+667 NLKKTKVLLIVTLCNWITGCLACLSMVSYSDQANAFGSAMIVLYFCLNVVFIILWIQYLEYSTNYTKNRKTTEIILSFLFPFIFHIIALIRTG
-674 KASAS
+674 KD
-679 VLQRKMDIGYG
+679 MDAHQFNI
-690 RATALM
+690 AN
-696 DQLEQIGLI
+696 I
-705 SPQDGA
+705 
-711 KAQKV
+711 
-716 QMNKQQWQAILH
+716 QAILTKSQH
-728 KAGEV
+728 ESDRICAEQNQIGKELAMAKDDLETANNTVRKIRGESV
-733 E
+733 GRTENSFEIPEIDKPNKNANTETVLTELLEEPDETKGR